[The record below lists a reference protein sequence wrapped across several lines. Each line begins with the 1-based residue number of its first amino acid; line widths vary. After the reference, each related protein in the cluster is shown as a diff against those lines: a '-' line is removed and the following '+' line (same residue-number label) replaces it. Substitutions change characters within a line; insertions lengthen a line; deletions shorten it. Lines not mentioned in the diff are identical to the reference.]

1 LQEDIDATSLKSQIG
16 HGTEANLLQE
26 IIAQY
31 LSQEGYT
38 ETAKAFN
45 GEVRKNAALL
55 SGNVRSLQNVAYKED
70 MDAVHRQRKYN
81 IQWFLKAGLHV
92 QAYEVLF

>member
-1 LQEDIDATSLKSQIG
+1 LKSQIG
-16 HGTEANLLQE
+16 HGTEASLLQE

-70 MDAVHRQRKYN
+70 MDAVHRQRKYSSHH
-81 IQWFLKAGLHV
+81 FRKLAYMY

>member
-1 LQEDIDATSLKSQIG
+1 MTSLKHQIG

-31 LSQEGYT
+31 LAQEGFT
-38 ETAKAFN
+38 ETARAFN

-55 SGNVRSLQNVAYKED
+55 AGNVRALQNVAYKED
-70 MDAVHRQRKYN
+70 MDAVHRQRKCN
-81 IQWFLKAGLHV
+81 TGLPSR
-92 QAYEVLF
+92 QANYE